1 MTGGNSRSGLRSVHQ
16 GQPEVGGRDMG
27 SRLCPWGFLWAGL
40 SFSFFFLSF
49 FFPPRGLEM
58 TIKTRAAG
66 RAAESCFLR
75 SQGGSG
81 GKTPVEH
88 HGPALEVTSP
98 VFLFCSVSE
107 MASVLSRRLGKRSL
121 LGTRV
126 AAPSALAEGVLVATQ
141 IPGLQTD
148 LGRASAH
155 LAPQEDGSFV
165 PPSEET
171 SQAPRFPSPGRRQ
184 LHTGQQVRKEAL
196 GVLGWSDA
204 FWWGSTSPMR
214 PG

>member
-1 MTGGNSRSGLRSVHQ
+1 
-16 GQPEVGGRDMG
+16 MG
-27 SRLCPWGFLWAGL
+27 SRLCPRGFLWAGL
-40 SFSFFFLSF
+40 SFFFFFLI
-49 FFPPRGLEM
+49 FFPPRGLEI
-58 TIKTRAAG
+58 TIKMRAGG

-81 GKTPVEH
+81 GGKTPVERR
-88 HGPALEVTSP
+88 GPALEVTSP
-98 VFLFCSVSE
+98 IFLFRSVSE

-155 LAPQEDGSFV
+155 LVPREDGSFV

-171 SQAPRFPSPGRRQ
+171 SQAPRFPSPSCRQ

-196 GVLGWSDA
+196 GVLGWWDA
-204 FWWGSTSPMR
+204 FWWGRKLLGVS
-214 PG
+214 